1 MITIE
6 QLNAIKNEMAPKI
19 AMRRGHGHF
28 VDTGDGIRKTVLI
41 CGGTGCTSSSSMKVR
56 DALIAE
62 LEANNI
68 ADEIKV
74 VTTGCFGLCAL
85 GPIMIVY
92 PEGTFYSM
100 VTPNEIPEIVSE
112 HLVKGNVVKKYLYKE
127 TVKGD
132 EILAL
137 DQTPFYG
144 KQKRVALRN
153 CGVID
158 PECIKEYIGCDGYS
172 ALAKVLTEM
181 TPDDVIKTVSDSGL
195 RGRGGGGFPTGTK
208 WKFACANRG
217 EVKKYVVCNA
227 DEGDPGAFMDRSVL
241 EGDPHAVLE
250 AMAIAGYAIG
260 ADEGYIYVRAEYPIA
275 VPSPGCHKAG
285 KRAGRSRREHIRHRL
300 QFRYHSPS
308 RCRRIR
314 LRRGNGTAHID
325 RGQPRRAASPS
336 SIPCSQ
342 GSFRQTYYNK

>member
-1 MITIE
+1 MKLYAGGSKTRKEFRQMITIE
-6 QLNAIKNEMAPKI
+6 QLNAIRKEMAPKL
-19 AMRRGHGHF
+19 AMRHGHGHF
-28 VDTGDGIRKTVLI
+28 VDAGDGIRKTVLI

-112 HLVKGNVVKKYLYKE
+112 HLVNGNVVKKYLYKE

-158 PECIKEYIGCDGYS
+158 PECINEYIGSEGYQ

-181 TPDDVIKTVSDSGL
+181 SPDDVIKTISDSGL
-195 RGRGGGGFPTGTK
+195 RGRGGG
-208 WKFACANRG
+208 CI
-217 EVKKYVVCNA
+217 A
-227 DEGDPGAFMDRSVL
+227 DAAALQGGQGGAGQAPDR
-241 EGDPHAVLE
+241 
-250 AMAIAGYAIG
+250 
-260 ADEGYIYVRAEYPIA
+260 
-275 VPSPGCHKAG
+275 
-285 KRAGRSRREHIRHRL
+285 
-300 QFRYHSPS
+300 
-308 RCRRIR
+308 
-314 LRRGNGTAHID
+314 
-325 RGQPRRAASPS
+325 
-336 SIPCSQ
+336 
-342 GSFRQTYYNK
+342 